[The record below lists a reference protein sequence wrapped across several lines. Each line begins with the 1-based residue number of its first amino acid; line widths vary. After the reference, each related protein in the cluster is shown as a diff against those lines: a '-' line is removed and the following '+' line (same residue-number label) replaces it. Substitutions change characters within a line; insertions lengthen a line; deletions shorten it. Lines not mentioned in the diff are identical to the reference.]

1 MYWWYALDPAGH
13 QELRTL
19 LQSCPNPLDPHC
31 ACSLHTAFRTIEG
44 YYSSIRHEMSPTG
57 NTGFARMRMGA
68 SPIPTGRKFLPYAPE
83 GPPTPL

>member
-31 ACSLHTAFRTIEG
+31 ACSLHTAFRAIESLYG
-44 YYSSIRHEMSPTG
+44 GIRHEISPTE
-57 NTGFARMRMGA
+57 NTGFARISIAYSEGFPTLKVTQA
-68 SPIPTGRKFLPYAPE
+68 SGWA
-83 GPPTPL
+83 